1 MNNDKLSNK
10 VSVRNEGL
18 SNENKKEADQLTV
31 WPIPVLKENLHYYM
45 ENGFMVFTESYH
57 QARGSCCGNACRHC
71 PYDYENVSAS

>member
-10 VSVRNEGL
+10 VSVRNESL

-45 ENGFMVFTESYH
+45 ENGFMVINY
-57 QARGSCCGNACRHC
+57 
-71 PYDYENVSAS
+71 